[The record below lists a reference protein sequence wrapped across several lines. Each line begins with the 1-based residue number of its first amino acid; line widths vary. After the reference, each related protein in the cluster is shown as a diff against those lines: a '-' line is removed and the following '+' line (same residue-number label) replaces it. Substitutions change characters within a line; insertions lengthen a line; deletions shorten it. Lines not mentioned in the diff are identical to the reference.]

1 MNITVAITGA
11 SGAIYPQRFLNH
23 LAAEPGVSRIQLV
36 ASAPGLRVLHEELG
50 GAVTLSNVAERL
62 VEDGREKVEV
72 LSNNDVGASIASGS
86 FPVDAM
92 VIIPCSVGTLGAI
105 AHGISRDLI
114 QRAADVMLKER
125 RKLILVIRDTPFSLI
140 HLENMR
146 LLTLAGGTIF
156 PAIPSFY
163 HRPGSIEDAV
173 DQFLFRVMTHLG
185 LKPARAYQWKGSKGG
200 IAARRE

>member
-23 LAAEPGVSRIQLV
+23 LAAEPGVSRVQLV
-36 ASAPGLRVLHEELG
+36 ISTTGLRVLNEELAG
-50 GAVTLSNVAERL
+50 RPTTMTNLVERL
-62 VEDGREKVEV
+62 VGDNRDKFEV
-72 LSNNDVGASIASGS
+72 LNNNDVGASIASGS

-92 VIIPCSVGTLGAI
+92 VVIPCSVGTLGSI
-105 AHGISRDLI
+105 AHGISRDLV
-114 QRAADVMLKER
+114 QRSADVMLKER

-163 HRPGSIEDAV
+163 YCPSSIEDAV

-185 LKPARAYQWKGSKGG
+185 LKPAGAFQWKGS
-200 IAARRE
+200 RPD

>member
-1 MNITVAITGA
+1 VAVPMNITVAITGA
-11 SGAIYPQRFLNH
+11 SGAIYPQRLLSH
-23 LAAEPGVSRIQLV
+23 LAAEPAVSRVQLV
-36 ASAPGLRVLHEELG
+36 ASAAGLRVLHEELG
-50 GAVTLSNVAERL
+50 QGPVTPNNIVARL
-62 VEDGREKVEV
+62 VGDCREKFEV
-72 LSNNDVGASIASGS
+72 LNNNDIGASIASGT

-92 VIIPCSVGTLGAI
+92 VVIPCSVGTLGAI

-114 QRAADVMLKER
+114 QRSADVMLKER

-173 DQFLFRVMTHLG
+173 DQFLFRVMAHLG
-185 LKPARAYQWKGSKGG
+185 LKPARAFQWKGSG
-200 IAARRE
+200 AE

>member
-23 LAAEPGVSRIQLV
+23 LAADPGVSRIQLV
-36 ASAPGLRVLHEELG
+36 VSAAGLRVLHEELG
-50 GAVTLSNVAERL
+50 QGPVTLSNIVERL
-62 VEDGREKVEV
+62 VDDGWEKIEV
-72 LSNNDVGASIASGS
+72 LNNNDIGASIASGS

-92 VIIPCSVGTLGAI
+92 VVIPCSVGTLGSV

-114 QRAADVMLKER
+114 QRSADVMLKER
-125 RKLILVIRDTPFSLI
+125 RKLILVVRDTPFSLI

-163 HRPGSIEDAV
+163 HRPVSIDDAV

-185 LKPARAYQWKGSKGG
+185 LKPTRAFQWKGSK
-200 IAARRE
+200 AE